1 MIEASVVFLVSNWE
15 AALGVVGTLIG
26 IWLSWKLRGHPFLGY
41 TVIAPGSAVPG
52 IRTKV
57 RSLPGADGH
66 MSFRARIANTGT
78 ARIERPA
85 NSGGDVGLDCEKGW
99 RFGASSVDAHNANP
113 SQRLSANL
121 TVSESGR
128 RLTIDF
134 SALEPKQWIEFS
146 YVIEHTERAGVFDDT
161 VCVPIAS
168 GYLPGS
174 LSAVRNHRSPV
185 AAGRDFVFLL
195 LMQAA
200 TVLQMFAVALVSAWL
215 VRLILP
221 SLVGGL
227 PYAALAAVCSLL
239 LLLGLQLLSG
249 IPGRFF
255 GYPGLELPEK
265 TATRATIVGGVMG
278 AAALLA
284 IWLATG
290 DSLVAVS
297 TGSLFQFAV
306 VAGLVPT
313 LYYFATYNPSAD
325 AASGA
330 GYRLLQGGAIYVLL
344 LGLLV
349 VAVVTG
355 LLGISLALGIYL
367 LVFVST
373 QILVVARARKQSQR
387 REVRKVD
394 GSEKNS
400 SVDREGNLSGGFP
413 LAGRMH

>member
-26 IWLSWKLRGHPFLGY
+26 IWLSWKLRGHPLLGY

-66 MSFRARIANTGT
+66 MSFR

-146 YVIEHTERAGVFDDT
+146 YVIERTERAGVFDDT

-200 TVLQMFAVALVSAWL
+200 TVLQMFAVALVSTWL

-290 DSLVAVS
+290 DS
-297 TGSLFQFAV
+297 
-306 VAGLVPT
+306 
-313 LYYFATYNPSAD
+313 
-325 AASGA
+325 
-330 GYRLLQGGAIYVLL
+330 
-344 LGLLV
+344 
-349 VAVVTG
+349 
-355 LLGISLALGIYL
+355 
-367 LVFVST
+367 
-373 QILVVARARKQSQR
+373 
-387 REVRKVD
+387 
-394 GSEKNS
+394 
-400 SVDREGNLSGGFP
+400 
-413 LAGRMH
+413 

>member
-1 MIEASVVFLVSNWE
+1 MGGGW
-15 AALGVVGTLIG
+15 G
-26 IWLSWKLRGHPFLGY
+26 
-41 TVIAPGSAVPG
+41 VPG
-52 IRTKV
+52 IRRKV
-57 RSLPGADGH
+57 RCLPGGDGH

-99 RFGASSVDAHNANP
+99 RFGASSVDAHNTNPSP
-113 SQRLSANL
+113 SQRWSANL

-146 YVIEHTERAGVFDDT
+146 YVIERTERAGVFDDT

-239 LLLGLQLLSG
+239 LLLVLQLLSG

-265 TATRATIVGGVMG
+265 TATRATIV
-278 AAALLA
+278 
-284 IWLATG
+284 
-290 DSLVAVS
+290 
-297 TGSLFQFAV
+297 
-306 VAGLVPT
+306 
-313 LYYFATYNPSAD
+313 
-325 AASGA
+325 
-330 GYRLLQGGAIYVLL
+330 
-344 LGLLV
+344 
-349 VAVVTG
+349 
-355 LLGISLALGIYL
+355 
-367 LVFVST
+367 
-373 QILVVARARKQSQR
+373 
-387 REVRKVD
+387 
-394 GSEKNS
+394 
-400 SVDREGNLSGGFP
+400 
-413 LAGRMH
+413 